1 MKYLDYF
8 LIIISIAFFCGAYY
22 EYGVSSE
29 LIKNGVEAEATFVD
43 YKVSVDRSK
52 GKEKK
57 SYYPI
62 YEYLDDSNNVLEYV
76 SNEGSS
82 SMNVDIVS
90 KVNLLYSKEINQARI
105 NTTWG
110 LYSLTAIEIF
120 IGLISISVMLFR
132 VSRKNTQFNIG
143 PDKMKRT

>member
-1 MKYLDYF
+1 MKYLNYF
-8 LIIISIAFFCGAYY
+8 LVIISIAFFCGAYY

-29 LIKNGVEAEATFVD
+29 LIKNGIESEATFVD
-43 YKVSVDRSK
+43 YKVSVSRSK
-52 GKEKK
+52 GKETK
-57 SYYPI
+57 SYFPI

-82 SMNVDIVS
+82 FMNVDIGS

-110 LYSLTAIEIF
+110 LYSLTIIEIF
-120 IGLISISVMLFR
+120 IGLIAISVMLFR
-132 VSRKNTQFNIG
+132 ISRKNTKFGIG
-143 PDKMKRT
+143 NDQMKRA

>member
-22 EYGVSSE
+22 EYGISSE
-29 LIKNGVEAEATFVD
+29 LIKNGIEAEATFVD

-62 YEYLDDSNNVLEYV
+62 YEYLDDSNNVLKYV
-76 SNEGSS
+76 SDEGSS
-82 SMNVDIVS
+82 SMNVDIGS

-105 NTTWG
+105 NSFWG
-110 LYSLTAIEIF
+110 LFSLSIIEIF
-120 IGLISISVMLFR
+120 LGLVAISVMLYLIIKK
-132 VSRKNTQFNIG
+132 RKVETG
-143 PDKMKRT
+143 

>member
-8 LIIISIAFFCGAYY
+8 LVIISIAFFCGAYY
-22 EYGVSSE
+22 EYGISSE
-29 LIKNGVEAEATFVD
+29 LIKNGTEAEATFVD
-43 YKVSVDRSK
+43 YKVSIDRSK

-76 SNEGSS
+76 SDEGSS
-82 SMNVDIVS
+82 FMNVETGS
-90 KVNLLYSKEINQARI
+90 KVNILYSKEINQARI

-110 LYSLTAIEIF
+110 LYSLTVIEIF
-120 IGLISISVMLFR
+120 IGLISMSVMLFR
-132 VSRKNTQFNIG
+132 VSRKNTKISIDN
-143 PDKMKRT
+143 DKMKRT

>member
-1 MKYLDYF
+1 MKYLNYVLF
-8 LIIISIAFFCGAYY
+8 IISIAFFYGAYY

-29 LIKNGVEAEATFVD
+29 LIKNGIETEATFVD
-43 YKVSVDRSK
+43 YKVSVSRSE
-52 GKEKK
+52 GKETK

-62 YEYLDDSNNVLEYV
+62 YEYLDDSNNVLRYV
-76 SNEGSS
+76 SDEGSS
-82 SMNVDIVS
+82 FMNVDIGS
-90 KVNLLYSKEINQARI
+90 KVNILYSKEINQARI

-110 LYSLTAIEIF
+110 LYSLIAIEIF

-143 PDKMKRT
+143 PNKMKRT

>member
-62 YEYLDDSNNVLEYV
+62 YEYLDDSNNVCQYT
-76 SNEGSS
+76 SS
-82 SMNVDIVS
+82 SGSGFKNIDIGS

-105 NTTWG
+105 NSFWG
-110 LYSLTAIEIF
+110 LFSLSIIEIF
-120 IGLISISVMLFR
+120 LGFVAISVMLYLII
-132 VSRKNTQFNIG
+132 RKRKVETG
-143 PDKMKRT
+143 